1 MKYKN
6 LKGTGGR
13 TPPAGYASWL
23 DYYMK
28 KNGLRVVPSCGRLY
42 CGDKAEVGAHV
53 KKVSPLDSSWYIV
66 PLCSGCNQLE
76 DEFELKC
83 EVNPVKVNP

>member
-1 MKYKN
+1 
-6 LKGTGGR
+6 
-13 TPPAGYASWL
+13 
-23 DYYMK
+23 MK
-28 KNGLRVVPSCGRLY
+28 KVNS
-42 CGDKAEVGAHV
+42 
-53 KKVSPLDSSWYIV
+53 LDSSWYIV

>member
-1 MKYKN
+1 
-6 LKGTGGR
+6 
-13 TPPAGYASWL
+13 
-23 DYYMK
+23 MK

-53 KKVSPLDSSWYIV
+53 KKVSSLDSSWYIV
-66 PLCSGCNQLE
+66 PLCSGCNQQE